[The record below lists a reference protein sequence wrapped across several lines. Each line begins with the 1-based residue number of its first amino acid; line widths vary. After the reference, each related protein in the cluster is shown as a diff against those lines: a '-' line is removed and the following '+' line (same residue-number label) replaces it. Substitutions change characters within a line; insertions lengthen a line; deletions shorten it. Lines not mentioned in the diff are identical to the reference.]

1 MEIISLK
8 RANHPLQIGLK
19 KFLKFFF
26 LLLENVANIFV
37 KLMAPSY
44 NNVKPDCGYILK
56 PKCRL
61 TALKMIGSNPV
72 KIF

>member
-1 MEIISLK
+1 M
-8 RANHPLQIGLK
+8 K
-19 KFLKFFF
+19 KEFF

-37 KLMAPSY
+37 KLMVPSY
-44 NNVKPDCGYILK
+44 NNAKPDCGYILK
-56 PKCRL
+56 PKYRL